1 MDTPTAVPPTDSSGC
16 SARALQLRAA
26 SFAFPDS
33 SRNIQMHESSY
44 TDVQQ
49 QFGDRMLP
57 NNGYCGNG
65 NVEGGGGGYNA
76 PLSPPSTLPLPWC
89 HGLSSDADYFGP
101 ATVRLLTL
109 NKFNSPLYVC

>member
-1 MDTPTAVPPTDSSGC
+1 MDPPTAVPPAEASGC

-33 SRNIQMHESSY
+33 SRNIQMHESSFS
-44 TDVQQ
+44 DIQQ

-57 NNGYCGNG
+57 NNGYCGNA

-89 HGLSSDADYFGP
+89 HGLSSDADYYGP
-101 ATVRLLTL
+101 GTVRLLTL
-109 NKFNSPLYVC
+109 TKFNSPLCVC